1 MAGLKLRP
9 TMLELLAG
17 YAAFLDYRYWLN
29 PHPVPLGSSLVGAI
43 FAFFG
48 WFIIATVA
56 LRVVAYSLRLKDAL
70 KADVFTRF
78 ASLLSWTGIIGLV
91 LLFFSYEQIPLLG
104 MRLWF
109 LALFLAFVVW
119 LLRIALY
126 VVRDYPKLRQTQ
138 TERARFEKYLPKRG

>member
-1 MAGLKLRP
+1 M
-9 TMLELLAG
+9 MEFLAG

-56 LRVVAYSLRLKDAL
+56 LRIVAYTLRTKDAL
-70 KADVFTRF
+70 KADVFKRF
-78 ASLLSWTGIIGLV
+78 AKLMSWTGVIGLV

-109 LALFLAFVVW
+109 LVLFVIFAAW

-126 VVRDYPKLRQTQ
+126 VVRDYPALRSTQ
-138 TERARFEKYLPKRG
+138 AERTRFEKYLPKRG